1 MKNIN
6 MMVLV
11 AGAAIVASCS
21 DTTSLN
27 NEVRPTTQNEK
38 IGFATYTEKATRAD
52 ETNSVNLYDFYN
64 TFDVYGWKTVGTD
77 GVQNVFNH
85 VPVEHFTSDVKGKYV
100 YSADDA
106 KPSDEWGDSWA
117 TDNIFKG
124 GWFYQEIRYWDKLA
138 AGYNFYAIAPY
149 EPTPTPALTINNGD
163 DNIKIGNEGD
173 TYKVST
179 EKNLA
184 VLGDTL
190 SKDRR
195 YFGFNKDYMLA
206 DKSET
211 KYQVVTLDFHHIL
224 TKFNVMITLTDAYIG
239 TQPFTIREL
248 DIVGLEDEGYFVY
261 NTTGMTTNGWTTKA
275 SSTYNWEFPTDYI
288 LKNVP
293 ETVTDKKEYS
303 GHYWLQTLIFPQTL
317 TCAATGA
324 LTTAPASK
332 YLYIE
337 YSIGKE
343 IFKAYYDLAYVFNNT
358 LQPNGT
364 YNLKQGSEYTINI
377 KVGPEPI
384 VFVATASEW
393 ADNII
398 INHDVD

>member
-1 MKNIN
+1 MKKSIITII
-6 MMVLV
+6 
-11 AGAAIVASCS
+11 AAASMLAACY
-21 DTTSLN
+21 DNVKLN
-27 NEVRPTTQNEK
+27 NDPEFQPTANDM
-38 IGFATYTEKATRAD
+38 IGFSTYSEKATRAAD
-52 ETNSVNLYDFYN
+52 ANSVNLYDFYK
-64 TFDVYGWKTVGTD
+64 TFDVYAWKNSGAD
-77 GVQNVFNH
+77 EQNVFNH
-85 VPVEHFTSDVKGKYV
+85 VPVEYFTTDTQGTYV
-100 YSADDA
+100 YKTAPA
-106 KPSDEWGDSWA
+106 KPSTEWGASWA
-117 TDNIFKG
+117 TSFK

-138 AGYNFYAIAPY
+138 TDYNFYAIAPY
-149 EPTPTPALTINNGD
+149 EPTPSPALAIANGD
-163 DNIKIGNEGD
+163 SNIKIGSASD
-173 TYKVST
+173 TYKIST

-184 VLGDTL
+184 GYPTITND
-190 SKDRR
+190 KK

-211 KYQVVTLDFHHIL
+211 KYQLVSLNFHHIL
-224 TKFNVMITLTDAYIG
+224 TKFNVMITLTDKYIG
-239 TQPFTIREL
+239 SQPFTIKEL

-261 NTTGMTTNGWTTKA
+261 GTNMTTNGWTTK
-275 SSTYNWEFPTDYI
+275 SGSKYDIKLDKDFI

-293 ETVTDKKEYS
+293 ESVEDKTEYS
-303 GHYWLQTLIFPQTL
+303 GYYWLQTLIFPQTL

-324 LTTAPASK
+324 LTTPPASK

-358 LQPNGT
+358 LEPNGT

-384 VFVATASEW
+384 VFDATASEW
-393 ADNII
+393 ADNIT

>member
-1 MKNIN
+1 
-6 MMVLV
+6 MMVIVV
-11 AGAAIVASCS
+11 AAAAILAACS
-21 DTTSLN
+21 DTTKLN
-27 NEVRPTTQNEK
+27 NKEFQPTTNDL
-38 IGFATYTEKATRAD
+38 IGFSTYTEKATRAAD
-52 ETNSVNLYDFYN
+52 ANSTNLYDFYK
-64 TFDVYGWKTVGTD
+64 TFDVYAWKSVNTD
-77 GVQNVFNH
+77 VQNVFNH
-85 VPVEHFTSDVKGKYV
+85 VPVEYFTTDTQGNIV
-100 YSADDA
+100 YKNSPA

-117 TDNIFKG
+117 TDTRFK
-124 GWFYQEIRYWDKLA
+124 GWFYEEIRYWDKLA
-138 AGYNFYAIAPY
+138 TGYNFFAIAPY
-149 EPTPTPALTINNGD
+149 EETPSPALTIANGD
-163 DNIKIGNEGD
+163 NNIKIGDAND
-173 TYKVST
+173 TYMIST

-184 VLGDTL
+184 TLGDTL

-195 YFGFNKDYMLA
+195 YFGFTKDYMLA
-206 DKSET
+206 DKST
-211 KYQVVTLDFHHIL
+211 TRNQLVTLNFHHIL
-224 TKFNVMITLTDAYIG
+224 TKFNVMITLTDSYIG
-239 TQPFTIREL
+239 SQAFTIREL
-248 DIVGLEDEGYFVY
+248 DIVGLEKEGYFVY

-293 ETVTDKKEYS
+293 ESVADKKEYS

-324 LTTAPASK
+324 LREAPTSK

-337 YSIGKE
+337 YSIGNE

-358 LQPNGT
+358 LEPNGT
-364 YNLKQGSEYTINI
+364 YDLKQGSEYTINI

-384 VFVATASEW
+384 VFDATASEW